1 MKRWITLFDRAVG
14 MISAAAAGA
23 AAAILLAIFLMVQAE
38 VVLRFIFDSP
48 TSWSHEI
55 STFAICWVGF
65 LAAGH
70 ILRLSRHLE
79 VDVLTS
85 RVSEKSRRLL
95 GTITDAFA
103 FAFCVYACY
112 LGVKF
117 VDIAFLMKATSASEI
132 DTPSLDSLSR
142 HSDWFSEYSRSNF
155 SRGFFLDGIS
165 SITGNPKFKPW
176 QWNSPLWPAV
186 FS

>member
-1 MKRWITLFDRAVG
+1 MKRLITLFDRAVG
-14 MISAAAAGA
+14 MISAAAAGV
-23 AAAILLAIFLMVQAE
+23 AAAILLTIFVIVQAE

-48 TSWSHEI
+48 TSWSHEV

-85 RVSEKSRRLL
+85 RISKKSRRLL
-95 GTITDAFA
+95 GTITDATA
-103 FAFCVYACY
+103 CAFCIYACY
-112 LGVKF
+112 VGVKF

-132 DTPSLDSLSR
+132 DTPLWIPYLAIPIGFGIFALEFLAR
-142 HSDWFSEYSRSNF
+142 IF
-155 SRGFFLDGIS
+155 SR
-165 SITGNPKFKPW
+165 
-176 QWNSPLWPAV
+176 WNLVDHRNSDV
-186 FS
+186 QIMVVE